1 MDKIGHVKTLR
12 RSRWPNLLTS
22 FHQLTAQPIRSR
34 RSEEQKCEKRAPKMF
49 PKILCLLFEIY
60 EDLFELQSASRTK
73 FSQLGWLFG
82 TFSRKLSWK
91 STFRS
96 FRNFMWYIFGRK
108 KFTKFLKNYKKGKNL
123 HYLFSLSILR
133 SDFFI
138 KNLALDRFWSD
149 PAATLRRF
157 SKSRKNQ
164 LKNFSKKWQ
173 IL

>member
-133 SDFFI
+133 SDF
-138 KNLALDRFWSD
+138 L
-149 PAATLRRF
+149 
-157 SKSRKNQ
+157 SKIWHWIVFGR
-164 LKNFSKKWQ
+164 
-173 IL
+173 ILPRL